1 MPIRTC
7 TKAHTYDGH
16 QYEVGDRI
24 DVEQRYIP
32 MQLALGRI
40 APEAGDPGYE
50 KRDITADAP
59 AAYLTR
65 DMAPARAQ
73 PQRLGRK
80 GH

>member
-7 TKAHTYDGH
+7 TKAHTYDGRPY
-16 QYEVGDRI
+16 QVGDRI
-24 DVEQRYIP
+24 DVDQRYIP

-40 APEAGDPGYE
+40 APEAGDPGYT
-50 KRDITADAP
+50 KRDMAADVP

-65 DMAPARAQ
+65 DMRAER
-73 PQRLGRK
+73 PRHSRK